1 VKTAD
6 EVLAVYGKEMR
17 ALARD
22 RHTVLYSL
30 CLPLFLYPALVWG
43 VIQVLTYLRAL
54 DQTIESRVIL
64 ALPEDKGYQAGATL
78 RASFEADQGLRVSA
92 PKYAGAFLR
101 EDPVGPERV
110 AREWIREGQ
119 AQAVVL
125 VEASE
130 PPATLRAR
138 VFHDGASEAS
148 RRARERVE
156 KAFEKHRRERLAG
169 AARSLGE
176 AEAFLDTLHVEEEDV
191 STRQELAKYMA
202 SLILPLLMIVMTA
215 LGALYPALDS
225 TVGEKERGTLETTL
239 LSPIGRSSIV
249 LGKYLAVVTFSFLSF
264 FLNFLSMMLTLSHLK
279 SQLKLEGFS
288 IGIGSS
294 LVIVA
299 AAIVLAFFL
308 GAIMMALGFL
318 ARTFKEGQSYVTP
331 VYLFSVF
338 PVIAT
343 SSPDIVLT
351 PLLSVIPVVNISLLF
366 REALQTRLDPVGVT
380 LTFATSTFYALLAL
394 AAASRLLRQEAYRT
408 GSGFGPRAA
417 LASLFG
423 GGGKEP

>member
-1 VKTAD
+1 VKGAD
-6 EVLAVYGKEMR
+6 EVIAVYSKEMR

-22 RHTVLYSL
+22 RHTILYSL

-54 DQTIESRVIL
+54 DQTIASRVIL
-64 ALPEDKGYQAGATL
+64 VSPDASGAAAVL
-78 RASFEADQGLRVSA
+78 RASFEADPSLRVSD
-92 PKYAGAFLR
+92 PRYPEGSPGAGAAN
-101 EDPVGPERV
+101 PETL
-110 AREWIREGQ
+110 ARGWIRDGE
-119 AQAVVL
+119 AEVAVF
-125 VEASE
+125 VEPGASRE
-130 PPATLRAR
+130 SLRAR

-148 RRARERVE
+148 RRARDRVE
-156 KAFEKHRRERLAG
+156 KAFDKHGRERLSE
-169 AARSLGE
+169 AAKALGE
-176 AEAFLDTLHVEEEDV
+176 TEAFLDTVHVEEEDV

-239 LSPIGRSSIV
+239 LSPISRASIV

-288 IGIGSS
+288 IGVGST

-299 AAIVLAFFL
+299 AAILLAFFL

-366 REALQTRLDPVGVT
+366 REALQTRLDPLGVT
-380 LTFATSTFYALLAL
+380 LTFASSAFYALLAL
-394 AAASRLLRQEAYRT
+394 AAAARLLRQEAYRT
-408 GSGFGPRAA
+408 GAGFGPRAA
-417 LASLFG
+417 LASLGG

>member
-1 VKTAD
+1 MVFVETGASP
-6 EVLAVYGKEMR
+6 G
-17 ALARD
+17 
-22 RHTVLYSL
+22 SL
-30 CLPLFLYPALVWG
+30 
-43 VIQVLTYLRAL
+43 
-54 DQTIESRVIL
+54 
-64 ALPEDKGYQAGATL
+64 
-78 RASFEADQGLRVSA
+78 
-92 PKYAGAFLR
+92 
-101 EDPVGPERV
+101 V
-110 AREWIREGQ
+110 ARI
-119 AQAVVL
+119 L
-125 VEASE
+125 
-130 PPATLRAR
+130 
-138 VFHDGASEAS
+138 HDGASETS

-156 KAFEKHRRERLAG
+156 KALEKHRRERLAG
-169 AARSLGE
+169 AARGVGE
-176 AEAFLDTLHVEEEDV
+176 TEAFLDALHVEESDV

-239 LSPIGRSSIV
+239 LSPVSRSSIV

-299 AAIVLAFFL
+299 AAILLAFFL

-366 REALQTRLDPVGVT
+366 REALQTKLDPLGVT
-380 LTFATSTFYALLAL
+380 LTFAASAFYALLAL
-394 AAASRLLRQEAYRT
+394 AAAARLLRHEAYRT

-417 LASLFG
+417 LSSLVG
-423 GGGKEP
+423 SGGKGP